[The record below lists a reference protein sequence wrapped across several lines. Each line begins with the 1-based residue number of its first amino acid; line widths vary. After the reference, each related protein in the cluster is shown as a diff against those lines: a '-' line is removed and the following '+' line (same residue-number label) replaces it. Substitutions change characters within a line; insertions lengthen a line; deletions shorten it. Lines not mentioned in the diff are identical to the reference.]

1 MATIAILG
9 SGNVGGAL
17 GRRLELAGHTVL
29 FGGREP
35 GQSASAAAAASV
47 VLVCVPAAAALDAV
61 RAAGDLTGKI
71 VVDCTNPLTWSN
83 GPVWSPPAGSN
94 AAAIAAALPGVSV
107 LKAFNHF
114 GAEVMAQPN
123 GADACVAGDDASAK
137 ATVLALARDM
147 GFTPRDAGPLRNA
160 AVLENLA
167 VLWIHLATQSGMGRQ
182 FYFAFKTP

>member
-114 GAEVMAQPN
+114 GA
-123 GADACVAGDDASAK
+123 DACVAGDDASAK